1 MAYPAVGTSSEHN
14 GGLSPPLAPSDDDI
28 KRQFDIPREEYID
41 KPGKRPVDGAW
52 GEYLQSNDYHA
63 AFTPLEDTESDRYR
77 SIIEEV
83 RVEERK
89 TRRFALETFRII
101 KGGKPL
107 ILDGSQPYGDFL
119 TLAQGV
125 GKLDQYTAQESR
137 HVSREAK
144 FSKTEYS
151 TKFGVFTACY
161 SLPENP
167 EDMFYVPELA
177 GREDGDGPEWF
188 DVVFEGVVPFNGRE
202 TYRRFTRDAFPAFL
216 RMAIAAVGFDPRDE
230 NHGAHAWAAQVEHAR
245 TAGFAEL
252 PERERANL
260 LKLLRRI
267 WQVKYGTKRS
277 QYPGFLNAQLAKS
290 MSRLREMGWLMT
302 KIERDAHQHAGH
314 HYWTHCRGLLKDITG
329 RDAASL
335 ADEYC
340 AITLAREAETLMDSG
355 DVGHILFYKLGQEY
369 RGTQKLE
376 DVYNSEGPVGQISLD
391 LREINELCD
400 KAIKT
405 LYDRRSRPRPPLDY
419 SAVRG
424 PLAAAESSV
433 GSRNGLRPQTSG
445 PQLSF
450 DSFQRPHHH
459 QFQYQQYRHQHQHH
473 HHHHQH
479 QLQRLTLPCFET
491 NSPEE
496 TS

>member
-1 MAYPAVGTSSEHN
+1 
-14 GGLSPPLAPSDDDI
+14 
-28 KRQFDIPREEYID
+28 
-41 KPGKRPVDGAW
+41 
-52 GEYLQSNDYHA
+52 
-63 AFTPLEDTESDRYR
+63 
-77 SIIEEV
+77 
-83 RVEERK
+83 
-89 TRRFALETFRII
+89 
-101 KGGKPL
+101 
-107 ILDGSQPYGDFL
+107 
-119 TLAQGV
+119 
-125 GKLDQYTAQESR
+125 
-137 HVSREAK
+137 
-144 FSKTEYS
+144 
-151 TKFGVFTACY
+151 
-161 SLPENP
+161 
-167 EDMFYVPELA
+167 MFYVPELA

-369 RGTQKLE
+369 RGTQKVCVFSLLLTL
-376 DVYNSEGPVGQISLD
+376 IS
-391 LREINELCD
+391 RMSWFSIGIPIPRYLCPLYG
-400 KAIKT
+400 
-405 LYDRRSRPRPPLDY
+405 LYDIHVQYMLPLLEVPGYCACVQTRTNQPQSFLQSNPEAKQFSTARRRLQQ
-419 SAVRG
+419 RG
-424 PLAAAESSV
+424 TSWPDL
-433 GSRNGLRPQTSG
+433 SG
-445 PQLSF
+445 PAR
-450 DSFQRPHHH
+450 D
-459 QFQYQQYRHQHQHH
+459 
-473 HHHHQH
+473 
-479 QLQRLTLPCFET
+479 
-491 NSPEE
+491 
-496 TS
+496 